1 MNKSAPLFVVSCG
14 ARLDF
19 FCASVRLRQ
28 NAYTPQKLGLNFC
41 LTLML
46 RLMGGN
52 HALHYESICLGLP
65 VGTPARV
72 CLRAESET
80 WMRWLRQA
88 MAGAGSGAPAIVRSQ
103 TAQVSKP
110 TKLQRARRARDD

>member
-1 MNKSAPLFVVSCG
+1 VRLLFVVGGIRVGLG
-14 ARLDF
+14 AFPMKVARHEQVGASIRGLVRRETGF

-72 CLRAESET
+72 CLR
-80 WMRWLRQA
+80 
-88 MAGAGSGAPAIVRSQ
+88 PSQ
-103 TAQVSKP
+103 
-110 TKLQRARRARDD
+110 KLG